1 MPLPMADR
9 QQDLLA
15 VLLRRAPKAGY
26 IALAVGDALDPA
38 RAPISDGYLLRDI
51 TTALFE
57 RWAKDPAGMTSTVQ
71 EHLEVWRDCGAL
83 SSASYES
90 LIEKIKYR

>member
-1 MPLPMADR
+1 MTDR

-15 VLLRRAPKAGY
+15 ALLRRAPKAGY

-38 RAPISDGYLLRDI
+38 LAPINDGYILRDI

-57 RWAKDPAGMTSTVQ
+57 RWSRDPARMTPTVQ
-71 EHLEVWRDCGAL
+71 EHLKIWRDCGAL

-90 LIEKIKYR
+90 LVEKIKYR